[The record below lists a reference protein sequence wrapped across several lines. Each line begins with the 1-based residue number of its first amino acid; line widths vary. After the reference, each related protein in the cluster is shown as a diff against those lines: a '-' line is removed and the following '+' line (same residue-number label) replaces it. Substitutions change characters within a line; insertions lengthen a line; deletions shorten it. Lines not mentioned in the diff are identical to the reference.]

1 MYITS
6 KFPFWNNFLRF
17 LRAKKQVHSDNM
29 FKKISFPND
38 FRNFKNEY
46 NAIPPLRH
54 RRPRRFTTNAT
65 ILIEGSPWHVNIM
78 SNANSNLSVLG
89 ESTRLVPANTPAIF
103 EIITS
108 SAAGGASS
116 DLSVHVIAPS
126 KRSVQARVLPGNRS
140 GVQSV
145 EFVPT
150 EVGTHVVE
158 VSIDGEKL
166 PSGPLVAKVYDA
178 GLIQVA
184 DVSGGVVGQPVQFR
198 GKCKS
203 FFLFRKRFWNDSM

>member
-1 MYITS
+1 MTS
-6 KFPFWNNFLRF
+6 HSKLSISSESKQNTVAIAASLSQAIGNIGYVQQAEYLRRRS
-17 LRAKKQVHSDNM
+17 RASSAVPDATLKA
-29 FKKISFPND
+29 ISVQ
-38 FRNFKNEY
+38 
-46 NAIPPLRH
+46 
-54 RRPRRFTTNAT
+54 
-65 ILIEGSPWHVNIM
+65 GSPWHVNIM
-78 SNANSNLSVLG
+78 SNSNANLSVLG
-89 ESTRLVPANTPAIF
+89 ESTRLVPANTSAVF

-108 SAAGGASS
+108 TNTAPA
-116 DLSVHVIAPS
+116 DLSVHVISPS
-126 KRSVQARVLPGNRS
+126 KRSVPARVLPGNRT

-166 PSGPLVAKVYDA
+166 PSGPLIAKVYDA

-198 GKCKS
+198 GKCKFPLRYS
-203 FFLFRKRFWNDSM
+203 FDAVLKRFYIVYSLK

>member
-1 MYITS
+1 
-6 KFPFWNNFLRF
+6 
-17 LRAKKQVHSDNM
+17 
-29 FKKISFPND
+29 
-38 FRNFKNEY
+38 
-46 NAIPPLRH
+46 
-54 RRPRRFTTNAT
+54 
-65 ILIEGSPWHVNIM
+65 M
-78 SNANSNLSVLG
+78 SNTNSNLSVLG

-108 SAAGGASS
+108 TNTAPA
-116 DLSVHVIAPS
+116 DLSVHVISPS
-126 KRSVQARVLPGNRS
+126 KRSVQARVLPGNRT

-158 VSIDGEKL
+158 VSINGEKL
-166 PSGPLVAKVYDA
+166 PSGPLIAKVYDA

-198 GKCKS
+198 GKCK
-203 FFLFRKRFWNDSM
+203 FLFLCKMHF